1 MPLSESPVQSYLEDL
16 HARLAQDDSGAVA
29 DYIPEL
35 ALADRSSFGI
45 ALATVDGTT
54 YEVGDT
60 RLPFTIQSIS
70 KPLTFAMAL
79 ESSGEM
85 VRERVG
91 VEPTGEPF
99 NAIDLDPLN
108 PLVNA
113 GAILTRSLLGTE
125 PDPSLLQGYS
135 AFAGR
140 ELTIDDR
147 VRQSES
153 RTAYRNRAIAHLL
166 RGAGRF
172 DGDPDEIVE
181 SYIAQCSVL
190 VDCRDLAVIAAT
202 LAAGGRNPVT
212 GRVVVSPDTV
222 RDVLSVMATAGMY
235 DAAGDWLYDVGLPAK
250 SGVAGGVIAVL
261 PGRLGIGVFS
271 PPLDDRGNSVRGVRA
286 CEELSRSL
294 DLHIFKHS
302 HRGPSPVRRT
312 FTLAEMTSKRQR
324 EPAVAEQITR
334 EGARAR
340 AFELQGDLGF
350 AEAEQV
356 TRAVL
361 DAPAELVVLDLRRVS
376 NVHAAAIALL
386 AGLGDRISALSAAPD
401 ELAQAMS
408 AQPFDELDRALEFFE
423 NRLTGDTAAPALGSL
438 TDHPVLR
445 GISADDLT
453 QLEGLLEHRFFAAGD
468 YLIRSGDAVT
478 ELLLITRG
486 VVSET
491 VAVPGGGMR
500 RIATLGAGMTIG
512 ELGLLTGVRRIGDA
526 RADTEVECHALPA
539 DALAGLRELD
549 ANLRAVLLRNL
560 LEIVAARSTRTRQ
573 DLATLVH

>member
-1 MPLSESPVQSYLEDL
+1 MQLPDSPVQSYLEDL

-70 KPLTFAMAL
+70 KPLTFALAL

-113 GAILTRSLLGTE
+113 GAILTRSLLGAE
-125 PDPSLLQGYS
+125 PDPSPLQGYS

-166 RGAGRF
+166 RGAERF
-172 DGDPDEIVE
+172 DDDPDEIVE

-286 CEELSRSL
+286 CDELSRSL

-324 EPAVAEQITR
+324 EPTVAAQITR

-361 DAPAELVVLDLRRVS
+361 DTPAELVVLDLRRVS

>member
-1 MPLSESPVQSYLEDL
+1 MPLSDSPVQSYLEDL

-79 ESSGEM
+79 ESSGET

-113 GAILTRSLLGTE
+113 GAILTRSLLGAE
-125 PDPSLLQGYS
+125 PDPSPLQGYS

-166 RGAGRF
+166 RGAERF

-212 GRVVVSPDTV
+212 GRVVVSADTV

-286 CEELSRSL
+286 CEELSRAL

-324 EPAVAEQITR
+324 EPAVAAQIMR

-376 NVHAAAIALL
+376 HVHTAAITLL

-401 ELAQAMS
+401 ELAQAMD

-423 NRLTGDTAAPALGSL
+423 NRLTGDTAAPALASVA
-438 TDHPVLR
+438 DHPVLR

-468 YLIRSGDAVT
+468 YLIRSGDAVA
-478 ELLLITRG
+478 ELLLITSG

-491 VAVPGGGMR
+491 VAVPGGGVR

-549 ANLRAVLLRNL
+549 ADLRAVLLRNL

>member
-1 MPLSESPVQSYLEDL
+1 MLPVQAYLEDL
-16 HARLAQDDSGAVA
+16 HTRLAQDDSGVVA

-45 ALATVDGTT
+45 ALATVDAAI

-113 GAILTRSLLGTE
+113 GAILTRSLLGAD
-125 PDPSLLQGYS
+125 PDPSPLQGYG

-140 ELTIDDR
+140 ELAIDDR

-153 RTAYRNRAIAHLL
+153 HTAYRNRAIAHLL

-212 GRVVVSPDTV
+212 GRNVVSSDTV

-250 SGVAGGVIAVL
+250 SGVAGGVIAVV

-271 PPLDDRGNSVRGVRA
+271 PPLDDRGNSVRGVRV

-294 DLHIFKHS
+294 DLHIFKRP
-302 HRGPSPVRRT
+302 HRSPSPVRRT

-324 EPAVAEQITR
+324 EPAVAAQITR
-334 EGARAR
+334 EGGRAR

-361 DAPAELVVLDLRRVS
+361 DAPAELVVLDLRRVRH
-376 NVHAAAIALL
+376 VDAAANALL
-386 AGLGDRISALSAAPD
+386 AALGDQISALSGAPD
-401 ELAQAMS
+401 ALLQAMG

-438 TDHPVLR
+438 SDHPVLR
-445 GISADDLT
+445 GISPDDLT
-453 QLEGLLEHRFFAAGD
+453 LLEGLLERRFFAAGD
-468 YLIRSGDAVT
+468 YLIRAGDPVS
-478 ELLLITRG
+478 ELLLITSG

-491 VAVPGGGMR
+491 VEVPGGGVR
-500 RIATLGAGMTIG
+500 RIATLGAGTTIG
-512 ELGLLTGVRRIGDA
+512 ELGLLTGVPRVGDA

-539 DALAGLRELD
+539 DALAGLRGLD
-549 ANLRAVLLRNL
+549 ADLRAVLLRNL